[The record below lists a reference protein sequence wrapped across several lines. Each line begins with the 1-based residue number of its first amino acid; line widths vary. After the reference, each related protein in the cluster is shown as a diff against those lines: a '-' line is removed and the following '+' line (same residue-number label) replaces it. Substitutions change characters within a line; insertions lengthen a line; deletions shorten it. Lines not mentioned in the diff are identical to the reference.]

1 MKSRVDAGQN
11 QTRRSEYHL
20 ADGTRVPSVTTIIS
34 RFKESGGLVHWA
46 WQLGQTGK
54 DYRVERDRAADAG
67 SMAHAAVEAWIHGRD
82 PAFDGEPEVVD
93 KAKRAFSAFREWTE
107 QTRLQV
113 THTELPL
120 VSEYHRFGGTF
131 DAVVMNKG
139 RALADWKTSQRCY
152 PEYLVQLAAYGHLWA
167 ENFPSESITAGF
179 HLLRFDKI
187 YGDFHHHFW
196 SELERAWMAFLH
208 LRELYEI
215 DKELRDRIS

>member
-1 MKSRVDAGQN
+1 MRIRIDSDDPRPH
-11 QTRRSEYHL
+11 RSYHL
-20 ADGTRVPSVTTIIS
+20 ADGTRVPSVTTVIS

-46 WQLGQTGK
+46 WKLGVDGK
-54 DYRVERDRAADAG
+54 DYREVREQAADAG
-67 SMAHAAVEAWIHGRD
+67 SMAHAAVEAWVHGRD
-82 PAFDGEPEVVD
+82 HAFAGDPEITD
-93 KAKRAFSAFREWTE
+93 KAARAFSAFQEWAA

-120 VSEYHRFGGTF
+120 VSEHHRFGGTF

-139 RALADWKTSQRCY
+139 RALVDWKTSGKCY
-152 PEYLVQLAAYGHLWA
+152 PEYLVQLAAYGRLWA
-167 ENFPSESITAGF
+167 ENFPDEPITAGY

-187 YGDFHHHFW
+187 YGDFHHAW
-196 SELERAWMAFLH
+196 WGELERAWMAFLH